1 MTTAAQ
7 LRNRYARD
15 SIATASP
22 AKLVTMLYDRLSKDL
37 MVAEQAVSIRDIQGA
52 HAALMHAQE
61 IVRELASS
69 LDTSV
74 WAGGPGLLAL
84 YHYVID
90 ELVQANMS
98 KKIEHIHNAREVI
111 EPLREAWHQAAVVS
125 GMAS

>member
-15 SIATASP
+15 SVATASP
-22 AKLVTMLYDRLSKDL
+22 AKLVTMLYDRLAKDL

-52 HAALMHAQE
+52 HAALTHAQD
-61 IVRELASS
+61 IVRELAGT

-74 WAGGPGLLAL
+74 WAGGPALLAL
-84 YHYVID
+84 YHFVID
-90 ELVQANMS
+90 ELIQANMT
-98 KKIEHIHNAREVI
+98 KKVEHIHNAREVI
-111 EPLREAWHQAAVVS
+111 EPLREAWHQAALVS